1 MGCSAVKPIES
12 IPKCLF
18 YNWKLMEEYNI
29 DSSKG
34 LEIDLYSLG
43 DYKQNQVDSAD
54 DISAWIILL
63 DTKF

>member
-43 DYKQNQVDSAD
+43 DYK
-54 DISAWIILL
+54 
-63 DTKF
+63 